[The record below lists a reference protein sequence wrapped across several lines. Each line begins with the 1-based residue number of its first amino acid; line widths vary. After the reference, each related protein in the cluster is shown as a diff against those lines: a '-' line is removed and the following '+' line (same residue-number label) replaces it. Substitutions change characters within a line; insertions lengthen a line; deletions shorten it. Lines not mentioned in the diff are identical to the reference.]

1 MARPDI
7 ETRPR
12 RRRWQDPQLSEEFS
26 IALVGNPNVGKSVIF
41 NSWTGLGAMV
51 SNYPGT
57 TVEILEGTVFFSIHD
72 VYKPGRFQESDISS
86 SEENGESPPLE
97 PGHPAT
103 DLPPRGRGRGRFRR
117 RGRDLQSGYGVG
129 RGRRRRRKWR
139 ADMLRLRIVD
149 LPGSYTIISPTS
161 LDEQV
166 TLRYLQQD
174 QPDAIV
180 NVVDATNLQ
189 RNLIMTIA
197 LLEFDIPL
205 VVCLNQVDLARKMG
219 INIDVKALERLL
231 GVPVVPTVASQ
242 GKNLR
247 ELLRVAAGAAI
258 GRRRHRRRRRMI
270 FPDGIEAKLVSL
282 EKQLESINFCPM
294 SLPPRIV
301 SQQMLEG
308 ETECIQCANN
318 HEFGKQA
325 MEYAAKLRK
334 QIEEEFGEDIVLVL
348 GEKRRDYA
356 SYIAERVQKGE
367 GHRVPLTEHISEV
380 LTHKIWGLPIVLLV
394 LVGSL
399 LLIFAVGSLFED
411 TVGAFWDTFIDPAA
425 VTLIET
431 WIPWPIVQTIL
442 YYGIVLGIQGWLFI
456 AVPYVVTF
464 YVILS
469 VMEDTGYM
477 ARVAF
482 LLDGLMH
489 RMGLHGRAI
498 IPLFMG
504 MGCNVPAV
512 LGNRILTTKKERVI
526 AGFLVVLVPCSA
538 QLSVIMG
545 TVAQYGNIFFAFII
559 YGIVIAIIFLLGA
572 LLQHTVPGKS
582 FGLVMEMPPL
592 RLPRPKP
599 TFKKTWIRFK
609 EFLYVALPFIMVGSA
624 ILGVLLES
632 DLLYLVVLPASPLI
646 VGWLGLPA
654 VTAIALIYGILRKEL
669 TVELLLVLATPL
681 SIGAFMTIRQM
692 FVFSL
697 VTTIYVP
704 CMATIGVLAKEYGWK
719 YTTLIVATS
728 VILAFLAGGLANH
741 VLLALGI
748 S

>member
-1 MARPDI
+1 MTRPDP
-7 ETRPR
+7 EPRPR
-12 RRRWQDPQLSEEFS
+12 RWRHHHPRSDEFT

-72 VYKPGRFQESDISS
+72 VYKPGRFQESDIGPSQ
-86 SEENGESPPLE
+86 ENGEVTPPYHE
-97 PGHPAT
+97 HPAPEH
-103 DLPPRGRGRGRFRR
+103 PPRRGRRRRFRRRGGQPGSPYGPGRGRGR
-117 RGRDLQSGYGVG
+117 
-129 RGRRRRRKWR
+129 RRKR
-139 ADMLRLRIVD
+139 KADMLRLRIVD

-166 TLRYLQQD
+166 TLRYLQEE
-174 QPDAIV
+174 QPDSIV

-197 LLEFDIPL
+197 LLEFDIPI
-205 VVCLNQVDLARKMG
+205 VVCLNQMDLARKMG

-231 GVPVVPTVASQ
+231 GVPVVPTIAVQ

-247 ELLRVAAGAAI
+247 ELLRVAARAAI
-258 GRRRHRRRRRMI
+258 GRRHRRRRRRML

-282 EKQLESINFCPM
+282 EKQLEGVNFCPM
-294 SLPPRIV
+294 ALPPRIV

-308 ETECIQCANN
+308 ESGCVQCASN

-325 MEYAAKLRK
+325 MDHVARIRTK
-334 QIEEEFGEDIVLVL
+334 IEEEFGQDIVLVL
-348 GEKRRDYA
+348 GQKRRDYA
-356 SYIAERVQKGE
+356 SYIAERVQIGKGQ
-367 GHRVPLTEHISEV
+367 RVPLTERISAV
-380 LTHKIWGLPIVLLV
+380 LTHKVWGLPIVALV
-394 LVGSL
+394 LIGSM
-399 LLIFAVGSLFED
+399 LLIFGVGFIFDE
-411 TVGAFWDTFIDPAA
+411 TVGAFWDAFIDPTA
-425 VTLIET
+425 LMILGT
-431 WIPWPIVQTIL
+431 WIPWPIIQTIL
-442 YYGIVLGIQGWLFI
+442 YYGLVLGIQGWLFI
-456 AVPYVVTF
+456 ALPYVITF

-469 VMEDTGYM
+469 IMEDTGYM

-489 RMGLHGRAI
+489 RVGLHGRAI

-526 AGFLVVLVPCSA
+526 AAFLVVLVPCSA

-545 TVAQYGNIFFAFII
+545 TVARYGSIFLAFII
-559 YGIVIAIIFLLGA
+559 YGIIIAIILILGA
-572 LLQHTVPGKS
+572 LLQHTVPGES

-592 RLPRPKP
+592 RTPRIKP

-609 EFLYVALPFIMVGSA
+609 EFIYIALPFIIVGSA
-624 ILGVLLES
+624 VLGVLLETG
-632 DLLYLVVLPASPLI
+632 LLNLIVAPMSPLI
-646 VGWLGLPA
+646 AGWLGLPTITA
-654 VTAIALIYGILRKEL
+654 VALVYGILRKEL
-669 TVELLLVLATPL
+669 TVELLLILASPL
-681 SIGAFMTIRQM
+681 SIAAFMTIRQM
-692 FVFSL
+692 FVFAL

-704 CMATIGVLAKEYGWK
+704 CIATIGVLAREYGWK
-719 YTTLIVATS
+719 YTITIIVTT
-728 VILAFLAGGLANH
+728 VGLALFVGGLANN
-741 VLLALGI
+741 LFLILGI